1 MITLTIN
8 GQPRQLERPVTLA
21 EYLGA
26 LGLDG
31 QHIAAAYN
39 GEVVPREQFSTVTL
53 AEGDQVEIVR
63 AVGGG

>member
-8 GQPRQLERPVTLA
+8 GRTRQLERPVTLA
-21 EYLGA
+21 EYLRT
-26 LGLDG
+26 LGLDS

-53 AEGDQVEIVR
+53 AEGDRVEIVR
-63 AVGGG
+63 PVGGG